1 MTVNLLKQ
9 KIGIIGGGQLGKMM
23 ILEAKKM
30 GFYVIILDPTFN
42 CPAHSIADEHIVANF
57 NDTIAIRKLADRA
70 DIITY
75 EFEHI
80 DAEVL
85 KVLEEEGHKIY
96 PTPRSL
102 EIIQN
107 KYEQKMLLK
116 KKRIPVPEFMYI
128 ADEEDMMEAGEQF
141 GYPFILKSCRGG
153 YDGKGNVVV
162 HSPQEIKS
170 AFESLGGYE
179 QELMAEEFIPFTK
192 EISVLACRG
201 IDGDIA
207 VYPVGENEHEDN
219 ILIQTK
225 VPAQIT
231 KTLTTKAMS
240 LANRVMKVFEGVGM
254 FCVEMFVTEDKRI
267 LINEVAPR
275 PHNSGHYSIEGCV
288 TSQFEQH
295 IRAITGLPLG
305 DTTLILPT
313 VMRNILGD
321 MEGNGEAFVYG
332 AEEALKVP
340 GVKIHIYGKENTS
353 PKRKMGHLTV
363 TAQTLEEAAERAQIA
378 ANTIKISPRKE
389 N

>member
-1 MTVNLLKQ
+1 MTVSLLKQ
-9 KIGIIGGGQLGKMM
+9 KLGIIGGGQLGKMM

-30 GFYVIILDPTFN
+30 GFYVIILDPTLN
-42 CPAHSIADEHIVANF
+42 CPAHSIADEHIIANF

-80 DAEVL
+80 NVEIL
-85 KVLEEEGHKIY
+85 KTLEEEGHKIY
-96 PTPRSL
+96 PTPKSL

-116 KKRIPVPEFMYI
+116 KKRIPVPEFIYI
-128 ADEEDMMEAGEQF
+128 SHEEDMKEAGEQF

-153 YDGKGNVVV
+153 YDGKGNMVV
-162 HSPQEIKS
+162 HSPGEIKT
-170 AFESLGGYE
+170 AFESLGGCE
-179 QELMAEEFIPFTK
+179 QELMAEEFVPFTK

-201 IDGDIA
+201 IDGEII

-231 KTLTTKAMS
+231 KALTTKAMS

-295 IRAITGLPLG
+295 IRAISGLPLG
-305 DTTLILPT
+305 DTTLIRPT

-321 MEGNGEAFVYG
+321 GEGSGEAFVYG
-332 AEEALKVP
+332 AEEALRIP
-340 GVKIHIYGKENTS
+340 GAKLHVYGKEIVA

-363 TAQTLEEAAERAQIA
+363 TAETLEEALERAESA
-378 ANTIKISPRKE
+378 ANAIKISTRKE
-389 N
+389 S